1 LVGRVAVRELPA
13 QRVASLVYRGETD
26 YLPAY
31 RAMRTW
37 IARSELAITGPK
49 REVFL
54 RSPGSSVTAASS
66 PATGCAAACCPT
78 PAATGCS
85 SAAMA
90 RSSKTRASRYR
101 PTTARLIAMSY
112 RGVRHSAPE
121 VVAGMA
127 RGEPVEPTDY
137 YLRTA
142 PFYETSAPRYA
153 WINTIVSIGV
163 GRRIPTGVSYDVF
176 EIL

>member
-1 LVGRVAVRELPA
+1 ML
-13 QRVASLVYRGETD
+13 
-26 YLPAY
+26 
-31 RAMRTW
+31 
-37 IARSELAITGPK
+37 
-49 REVFL
+49 
-54 RSPGSSVTAASS
+54 
-66 PATGCAAACCPT
+66 
-78 PAATGCS
+78 
-85 SAAMA
+85 
-90 RSSKTRASRYR
+90 ASRPLFTISMTLHP
-101 PTTARLIAMSY
+101 PTDAGATPLGHRRIIAVSGGEFAGDRLRGSVLPHAGSDWLLERRDGSFQQDARVTLQADDGAVIAMSY

-121 VVAGMA
+121 VAARMA

-153 WINTIVSIGV
+153 WLNTIVSIGV